1 MDLRL
6 KEKVEGEI
14 IALDD
19 AKNYVHANG
28 NFDDELIKTL
38 IKSGREIIEKILHQS
53 ILRERWICKYFRTEF
68 LNKKSTMYPS
78 IYDST
83 VTIPFPK
90 NPVLEINNVYADD
103 RIVNC
108 KKYHIEKTGP
118 RYYLVIRNLKNLDQI
133 NSFTIDF
140 DAGVAKDFK
149 SVPSIFRI
157 ANLMI
162 VAQHYEK
169 RNSDQNFV
177 PKIAKTML
185 SNYIQFGG
193 F

>member
-14 IALDD
+14 ITLGD
-19 AKNYVHANG
+19 AKGYIRANG
-28 NFDDELIKTL
+28 NYDDDLIRTL
-38 IKSGREIIEKILHQS
+38 IKSGREIIEKILQLS
-53 ILRERWICKYFRTEF
+53 ILRETWSCKYFRTEF
-68 LNKKSTMYPS
+68 INRKSHIYPNIYNS
-78 IYDST
+78 I

-90 NPVLEINNVYADD
+90 KPVLEVRNVFADD
-103 RIVNC
+103 FAINSKNYC
-108 KKYHIEKTGP
+108 IEKRGP
-118 RYYLVIRNLKNLDQI
+118 QYYLVIRNLRHLDQI
-133 NSFTIDF
+133 NSFSFEF
-140 DAGVAKDFK
+140 DAGIAQDVK

-169 RNSDQNFV
+169 RNLDEIFV
-177 PKIAKTML
+177 PKSAQSML
-185 SNYIQFGG
+185 GNYVQYGG

>member
-14 IALDD
+14 VALND

-28 NFDDELIKTL
+28 DFDDELIKTL
-38 IKSGREIIEKILHQS
+38 IKSGREIIEKILHQP

-68 LNKKSTMYPS
+68 LNRKSTIYPS
-78 IYDST
+78 IYDSI

-90 NPVLEINNVYADD
+90 NPVLEINNVYGDD
-103 RIVNC
+103 HVINC
-108 KKYHIEKTGP
+108 KKYHLEKIGQ
-118 RYYLVIRNLKNLDQI
+118 RYYLIIRNLKNLDQI

-140 DAGVAKDFK
+140 DCGIAKDFN

-177 PKIAKTML
+177 PNATKNIL
-185 SNYIQFGG
+185 SNYVQFGG

>member
-6 KEKVEGEI
+6 KDKVEGEI
-14 IALDD
+14 ITLGD
-19 AKNYVHANG
+19 AKGYIRANG
-28 NFDDELIKTL
+28 NYDDDLIQTL

-53 ILRERWICKYFRTEF
+53 ILRETWICKCFRTEF
-68 LNKKSTMYPS
+68 INRKSHIYPNICHS
-78 IYDST
+78 I

-90 NPVLEINNVYADD
+90 KPVLEVRNVFADGIAID
-103 RIVNC
+103 PKNYR
-108 KKYHIEKTGP
+108 IEKQGP
-118 RYYLVIRNLKNLDQI
+118 QYYLIIRNLRHLDEV
-133 NSFTIDF
+133 NSFSFEF
-140 DAGVAKDFK
+140 DAGVAQDIK

-169 RNSDQNFV
+169 RNLEENFV
-177 PKIAKTML
+177 PKSAQSML
-185 SNYIQFGG
+185 TNYIQYGG

>member
-6 KEKVEGEI
+6 KEKLEGEI
-14 IALDD
+14 IALSD

-38 IKSGREIIEKILHQS
+38 IKSGREIIEKILHLS
-53 ILRERWICKYFRTEF
+53 ILRETWTCKYFRTEF
-68 LNKKSTMYPS
+68 INKKSTIYPS
-78 IYDST
+78 IYNST

-103 RIVNC
+103 RIINC
-108 KKYHIEKTGP
+108 KKYYIEKIGQ
-118 RYYLVIRNLKNLDQI
+118 RYYLNIRNLKNLDQI

-140 DAGVAKDFK
+140 DAGIAKDFN

-169 RNSDQNFV
+169 RNSDQNFI
-177 PKIAKTML
+177 PTAAKTML
-185 SNYIQFGG
+185 SNYVQFGG